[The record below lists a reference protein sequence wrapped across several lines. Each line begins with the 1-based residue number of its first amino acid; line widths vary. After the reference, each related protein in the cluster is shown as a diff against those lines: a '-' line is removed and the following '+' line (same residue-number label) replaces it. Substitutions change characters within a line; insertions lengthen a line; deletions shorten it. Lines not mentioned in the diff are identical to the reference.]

1 MCRKRD
7 DLSRLLSVGT
17 PRSYAGVV
25 PRLVR
30 FDAPRA
36 IHHVFAQGV
45 GPSAIFR
52 DAGDYDAFIAIARRT
67 FAKLRWQSLIHCLM
81 TTHYHFV
88 IRTENADLSVGM
100 QRINGSYARTFNR
113 TYGRRGHL
121 FGDRFGSVFVQT
133 QAHFLTEVGYVALNP
148 LDAGYLPHEWPYSSY
163 GNAIAGRRDPLSDN
177 GALLELCGGVEK
189 LRAVVEDG
197 LELRERAA

>member
-1 MCRKRD
+1 M
-7 DLSRLLSVGT
+7 
-17 PRSYAGVV
+17 

-36 IHHVFAQGV
+36 IYHVFAQGV

-52 DAGDYDAFIAIARRT
+52 DAGDYDAFVAIARRT
-67 FAKLRWQSLIHCLM
+67 FVKLGWQCLIHCLM

-88 IRTENADLSVGM
+88 VRTADADLSIGM
-100 QRINGSYARTFNR
+100 QRINGGYARTFNR
-113 TYGRRGHL
+113 IHGRRGHL

-133 QAHFLTEVGYVALNP
+133 QEHFLTEVRYVALNP
-148 LDAGYLPHEWPYSSY
+148 LDAGCLPDEWPYSSY
-163 GNAIAGRRDPLSDN
+163 GGAIAGRSDPLSDN
-177 GALLELCGGVEK
+177 AALFELCGGAAK

-197 LELRERAA
+197 IELRKRAA